1 MSPGNAGNNNIT
13 ACAEII
19 TVTINSNNIPNGS
32 VLHFVAPDLVN
43 IITIPAP
50 FTGSTTNGNAVD
62 HTLNLPQNNFNLTF
76 EFIVECNDQLP
87 PNFNMQCYYIHN
99 GIINFATAATIACS
113 NFNIAGNNNITYGIV
128 PHTSLSLT
136 INPSIPNL
144 LPGQLST
151 RTYNLTFNS
160 LNNAAF
166 LNHFIINYVP
176 EADIVLV
183 NNTLT
188 LSNGGNTLPV
198 NIIGGI
204 IEITPANLALLG
216 FPNGMSPGNSITISE
231 NIRAVCS
238 QQNAAPQTTIT
249 VDASCGNICSNI
261 LQQSLTVDVD
271 VIQPDN
277 NPIAVNN
284 VQIIPAQVNNQNCVA
299 GEYILSFNLSIA
311 GGSNNNSQL
320 HQISLTYDNNT
331 VSDINLPNIT
341 LNGTPIQGSIA
352 NATATNINIL
362 NIPINNNPINGLHN
376 TMYNGGANI
385 NNLNNVLWFGETLTV
400 SVPITINSA
409 YLQTCGNQFNLTTDI
424 DVSIRSICG
433 VLNNG
438 DPHIDNI
445 NIPINNPITYNS
457 NSTCLPY
464 DLDFG
469 NPNGGIA
476 QFYYGFNF
484 IGNTDIGPFD
494 LMLGNTQVFTCQ
506 NVTYS
511 LWLTLPELSIGAN
524 PIPQAVNG
532 TFIPAGLQEIVIN
545 NLNLT
550 LESENIVN
558 GVTYQQFSF
567 LLPNNITLAQLS
579 NSQLYLNLNIPPG
592 GIDCPFDNATFGVLN
607 YSVELRATCNPCDE
621 HYRSIACAN
630 NIINIHCP
638 GNCAGT
644 IPFTLSIDE
653 FNINRISLGWAN
665 KNDFLTG
672 AAPYNGNTLLNAL
685 QQMNPASA
693 EFEYHIQTH
702 SGYQDDLVEITA
714 QGANL
719 STTLTNLRFE
729 FYYQS
734 YSNAGGIVTLSGAG
748 GAAAALTLF
757 EPIDAKM
764 TITGPNGQV
773 TEYNFDA
780 SSNANTLSYLF
791 PYDKR
796 NINGSEQ
803 WVRIQQFS
811 ITQPNPIPSGIIH
824 FTGRFRVRGP
834 SIVGNY
840 PLASIRSQFR
850 HNLTENNNNGNNFCC
865 DPYGGAFN
873 IYVIGHQYYTRI
885 LGSTTGAFTP
895 QGIYNTFAPLGANTY
910 GAASDC
916 RYRIIHAFRITGG
929 LGAGVNEFPF
939 EYRPYLNIPEDLT
952 QQGEQILCTYTFPD
966 DYYNFLETNHM
977 QNIWQTA
984 GTSSINGPN
993 ETINITIPPNQRAFS
1008 KGEGNETNGI
1018 FDFMVAFR
1026 KRCIT
1031 TQTPIN
1037 FTFNIHRNA
1046 YAAASNNLLPNNLN
1060 YYNNN
1065 EFTINIQ
1072 ANHSHP
1078 DQPVSN
1084 PVAPANQTVYVPSAQ
1099 SSNINILQS
1108 TIKFVSPDDILSAS
1122 QTVSVPIH
1130 YQYSLPPSPLE
1141 NFWVCYQLV
1150 DAAGTVIWP
1159 SQTANPN
1166 GPFIQ
1171 SVTFNPG
1178 ILQPTAITLN
1188 HFYYFNNGFATSG
1201 SNPLGGQVVINFNCN
1216 AQQPFN
1222 SCTLRI
1228 TYGNYCTAPQTP
1240 PTNCAE
1246 ATNGSCATA
1255 VIQKVIIHQ
1264 TPTANLQA
1272 LFTTSGINCFN
1283 LNFNLTVQNPSS
1295 FAFNSGHLIVQTPPG
1310 LFLQTANIPNNF
1322 IPYSVNTLVT
1332 NNNTITGYQF
1342 PDNTGN
1348 IFIAPSGSVTLTL
1361 QFILDCSLLPNIEET
1376 LNALFIGLDPCLN
1389 LVNSNLIAA
1398 VLNNN
1403 IANINNVCCIQQ
1415 PVVTTSL
1422 NPTCNINGAN
1432 IHLAVTP
1439 NGNTN
1444 FSFSLYNTNG
1454 VLINSINATGNN
1466 AVFADVEP
1474 GNYSVLVAFVS
1485 GTNAL
1490 SYIIPNIQVV
1500 AMPVCPS
1507 ALSFN
1512 DEAVSNIAALYP
1524 QFDNTL
1530 GVIRING
1537 TFTIDQDF
1545 TFDAADIILG
1555 PGAVIDIL
1563 PGNTLTIIN
1572 QSHLHGCCEMW
1583 SMIHVQSPNANGD
1596 MATLFVDESLI
1607 EDGIHSIQA
1616 EDQSNVYLTTNTFNK
1631 NYVSLFLNN
1640 TSGVGGNSMADWI
1653 IAGNE
1658 FRCTPGQYLLGNTV
1672 FSIPSVNQLPFAGI
1686 QTIGFKTSI
1695 PEGNHFEKMRYGIHM
1710 LNSTIQIG
1718 PKNTFKQIRNN
1729 NIATQDGVA
1738 VFADVDDNTAD
1749 HSLLI
1754 DGILYYNPAAYNFLN
1769 CRVGVETHHMN
1780 VTINRTIGR
1789 VLNRGFDIGEGAKTD
1804 IYVYDN
1810 LLEKVTI
1817 KGIILDNN
1825 DQVNSMI
1832 VERNNIEMTGTT
1844 NSVIGIHIVG
1854 SNLPPYTGPYK
1865 IFANNITIKS
1875 GQIGIYA
1882 TTTKSLEIAENTVL
1896 VPDNMLFEK
1905 GISCVNNSSLKLSC
1919 NNVER
1924 SGLGATSVI
1933 TTNPPL
1939 PLGIELKNT
1948 TGAGN
1953 IFSCNRTNN
1962 VYAGICF
1969 FGSNYS
1975 QFTANYI
1982 GNHSLGLFYS
1992 ANAITGIQTNA
2003 GNKFSPIYG
2012 TTTGIYAAYHLGN
2025 NIIYNQSFYFV
2036 TNLTS
2041 TASLYNPKSVYVTN
2055 AGYSNLN
2062 NTLDD
2067 QDWFTEVGGTNA
2079 HCTSGTF
2086 CAEPQSIV
2094 SGGGDNNASNYDYSI
2109 AQNSLEYASYQSQ
2122 EKWSNDKLLLQ
2133 KLYQNPELLEDSV
2146 LLAYNNAMQQ
2156 SSARLYGTTAFN
2168 LSTVSRLGAA
2178 DSLNV
2183 LELNNNISDTD
2194 SLLQIQTT
2202 ILYDST
2208 SNIAQKTTA
2217 RAAYYQLSN
2226 NINQSRSQISAI
2238 VLANRETNNT
2248 KYDSIR
2254 SVNATFVDTAL
2265 YELNEKTVNEI
2276 FASTLAKMNYVF
2288 SPAQKALL
2296 YSISNQCPL
2305 AGGDAVY
2312 RARALFTIF
2321 DDTTDFDDA
2330 YLCYLA
2336 NMQFREDEIVDTI
2349 DNDFL
2354 LVPNPTSNIT
2364 TLYWKPSQLE
2374 NTVVIVKDLMGRTVQ
2389 QTSID
2394 YKQGHAQIDLSTYS
2408 SGIYFISILN
2418 NNSVLFKSKII
2429 KQ

>member
-1 MSPGNAGNNNIT
+1 
-13 ACAEII
+13 
-19 TVTINSNNIPNGS
+19 
-32 VLHFVAPDLVN
+32 
-43 IITIPAP
+43 
-50 FTGSTTNGNAVD
+50 
-62 HTLNLPQNNFNLTF
+62 
-76 EFIVECNDQLP
+76 
-87 PNFNMQCYYIHN
+87 
-99 GIINFATAATIACS
+99 
-113 NFNIAGNNNITYGIV
+113 V

-160 LNNAAF
+160 LNNAAV

-773 TEYNFDA
+773 TEYNFYA
-780 SSNANTLSYLF
+780 SSNVNTLSYLF

-1122 QTVSVPIH
+1122 QTVSVPG
-1130 YQYSLPPSPLE
+1130 SE
-1141 NFWVCYQLV
+1141 
-1150 DAAGTVIWP
+1150 G
-1159 SQTANPN
+1159 
-1166 GPFIQ
+1166 
-1171 SVTFNPG
+1171 
-1178 ILQPTAITLN
+1178 ITL
-1188 HFYYFNNGFATSG
+1188 
-1201 SNPLGGQVVINFNCN
+1201 
-1216 AQQPFN
+1216 
-1222 SCTLRI
+1222 
-1228 TYGNYCTAPQTP
+1228 
-1240 PTNCAE
+1240 
-1246 ATNGSCATA
+1246 
-1255 VIQKVIIHQ
+1255 
-1264 TPTANLQA
+1264 
-1272 LFTTSGINCFN
+1272 
-1283 LNFNLTVQNPSS
+1283 
-1295 FAFNSGHLIVQTPPG
+1295 
-1310 LFLQTANIPNNF
+1310 
-1322 IPYSVNTLVT
+1322 
-1332 NNNTITGYQF
+1332 
-1342 PDNTGN
+1342 
-1348 IFIAPSGSVTLTL
+1348 
-1361 QFILDCSLLPNIEET
+1361 
-1376 LNALFIGLDPCLN
+1376 
-1389 LVNSNLIAA
+1389 
-1398 VLNNN
+1398 
-1403 IANINNVCCIQQ
+1403 
-1415 PVVTTSL
+1415 
-1422 NPTCNINGAN
+1422 
-1432 IHLAVTP
+1432 
-1439 NGNTN
+1439 
-1444 FSFSLYNTNG
+1444 
-1454 VLINSINATGNN
+1454 
-1466 AVFADVEP
+1466 
-1474 GNYSVLVAFVS
+1474 
-1485 GTNAL
+1485 
-1490 SYIIPNIQVV
+1490 
-1500 AMPVCPS
+1500 
-1507 ALSFN
+1507 
-1512 DEAVSNIAALYP
+1512 
-1524 QFDNTL
+1524 
-1530 GVIRING
+1530 
-1537 TFTIDQDF
+1537 
-1545 TFDAADIILG
+1545 
-1555 PGAVIDIL
+1555 
-1563 PGNTLTIIN
+1563 
-1572 QSHLHGCCEMW
+1572 
-1583 SMIHVQSPNANGD
+1583 
-1596 MATLFVDESLI
+1596 
-1607 EDGIHSIQA
+1607 
-1616 EDQSNVYLTTNTFNK
+1616 
-1631 NYVSLFLNN
+1631 
-1640 TSGVGGNSMADWI
+1640 
-1653 IAGNE
+1653 
-1658 FRCTPGQYLLGNTV
+1658 
-1672 FSIPSVNQLPFAGI
+1672 
-1686 QTIGFKTSI
+1686 
-1695 PEGNHFEKMRYGIHM
+1695 
-1710 LNSTIQIG
+1710 
-1718 PKNTFKQIRNN
+1718 
-1729 NIATQDGVA
+1729 
-1738 VFADVDDNTAD
+1738 
-1749 HSLLI
+1749 
-1754 DGILYYNPAAYNFLN
+1754 
-1769 CRVGVETHHMN
+1769 
-1780 VTINRTIGR
+1780 
-1789 VLNRGFDIGEGAKTD
+1789 
-1804 IYVYDN
+1804 
-1810 LLEKVTI
+1810 
-1817 KGIILDNN
+1817 
-1825 DQVNSMI
+1825 
-1832 VERNNIEMTGTT
+1832 
-1844 NSVIGIHIVG
+1844 
-1854 SNLPPYTGPYK
+1854 
-1865 IFANNITIKS
+1865 
-1875 GQIGIYA
+1875 
-1882 TTTKSLEIAENTVL
+1882 
-1896 VPDNMLFEK
+1896 
-1905 GISCVNNSSLKLSC
+1905 
-1919 NNVER
+1919 
-1924 SGLGATSVI
+1924 
-1933 TTNPPL
+1933 
-1939 PLGIELKNT
+1939 
-1948 TGAGN
+1948 
-1953 IFSCNRTNN
+1953 
-1962 VYAGICF
+1962 
-1969 FGSNYS
+1969 
-1975 QFTANYI
+1975 
-1982 GNHSLGLFYS
+1982 
-1992 ANAITGIQTNA
+1992 
-2003 GNKFSPIYG
+2003 
-2012 TTTGIYAAYHLGN
+2012 
-2025 NIIYNQSFYFV
+2025 
-2036 TNLTS
+2036 
-2041 TASLYNPKSVYVTN
+2041 
-2055 AGYSNLN
+2055 
-2062 NTLDD
+2062 
-2067 QDWFTEVGGTNA
+2067 
-2079 HCTSGTF
+2079 
-2086 CAEPQSIV
+2086 
-2094 SGGGDNNASNYDYSI
+2094 
-2109 AQNSLEYASYQSQ
+2109 
-2122 EKWSNDKLLLQ
+2122 
-2133 KLYQNPELLEDSV
+2133 
-2146 LLAYNNAMQQ
+2146 
-2156 SSARLYGTTAFN
+2156 
-2168 LSTVSRLGAA
+2168 
-2178 DSLNV
+2178 
-2183 LELNNNISDTD
+2183 
-2194 SLLQIQTT
+2194 
-2202 ILYDST
+2202 
-2208 SNIAQKTTA
+2208 
-2217 RAAYYQLSN
+2217 
-2226 NINQSRSQISAI
+2226 
-2238 VLANRETNNT
+2238 
-2248 KYDSIR
+2248 
-2254 SVNATFVDTAL
+2254 
-2265 YELNEKTVNEI
+2265 
-2276 FASTLAKMNYVF
+2276 
-2288 SPAQKALL
+2288 
-2296 YSISNQCPL
+2296 
-2305 AGGDAVY
+2305 
-2312 RARALFTIF
+2312 
-2321 DDTTDFDDA
+2321 
-2330 YLCYLA
+2330 
-2336 NMQFREDEIVDTI
+2336 
-2349 DNDFL
+2349 
-2354 LVPNPTSNIT
+2354 
-2364 TLYWKPSQLE
+2364 
-2374 NTVVIVKDLMGRTVQ
+2374 
-2389 QTSID
+2389 
-2394 YKQGHAQIDLSTYS
+2394 
-2408 SGIYFISILN
+2408 
-2418 NNSVLFKSKII
+2418 
-2429 KQ
+2429 